1 MKARFEIA
9 LMDSALD
16 RMRLYFIVFVM
27 LCSLGASAKE
37 VIRFGVFAY
46 MGVEKTRQKYQP
58 LVDYLNTRLDKEV
71 VLDVLSQEDL
81 DRKIA
86 RQEIDIATTN
96 PTHFL
101 VVRQHY
107 PLSGAIATLISV
119 SDDGKPTTRLGGVI
133 IVRPE
138 SVIETLEDIRGRSI
152 SAPSL
157 KHMGGYR
164 AQVLELHEQG
174 IEINPKNNT
183 IIQTR
188 NSHQDVV
195 RDVLLKKAEVG
206 FIRDGILEDM
216 VSKGEIKMDDV
227 RVIHEQQW
235 PNHPYRVSTRLYPE
249 WPVFALPHTSEADTK
264 AFVAALLSLRPDH
277 SEILKE
283 GIYGYSFAADYLEV
297 EELARHLRLP
307 PFDRAP
313 EITYMDV
320 WNRYNKEI
328 LGSIL
333 VLAVVLIYSVRERR
347 RKKLFES
354 LLANM
359 GDGVYGIDNEGKC
372 TWINAQALKMIGY
385 REKEV
390 IHKNSHAL
398 FHHHKPDD
406 EEYALCDCPAHK
418 TLVDHH
424 IRTEEDYFIRKDGTF
439 FPVSL
444 TAAPTLMGAI
454 VVFRDITE
462 ERHLKEILQKSEAS
476 LKKAQSIAHIG
487 SWELDL
493 LHDKL
498 SWSDEIYRI
507 FEINPEMF
515 EPSYEAFLNAIHPE
529 DRMMVNQAYLNSLQD
544 RKKYTVDHRLLMSD
558 GTIKWVRE
566 VGDTEYDHQGKAI
579 FSRGTVQDITQEIRI
594 NRELAEAKA
603 KLEALNND
611 LQLKN
616 TQLKELAMVDGLTR
630 IPNRRF
636 FDEMFE
642 KNFKEVLRDK
652 KRLAVL
658 MIDVD
663 HFKSYNDHYGHA
675 MGDECLQSIAKVLKN
690 TLKRPTDMV
699 ARYGGEEFVVLLK
712 DIDRTGAVQVA
723 TALIQA
729 VRDIQ
734 IPHEYSE
741 ASEYVTI
748 SVGMGF
754 KDTEDFISKETV
766 LRHADQALYRAKS
779 HGRNKVCSN

>member
-1 MKARFEIA
+1 
-9 LMDSALD
+9 MDSVLD
-16 RMRLYFIVFVM
+16 RMRIYFIVLVM
-27 LCSLGASAKE
+27 LCSLSASATE

-46 MGVEKTRQKYQP
+46 AGVEKTREQYQP

-71 VLDVLSQEDL
+71 VLDVLTQEEL
-81 DRKIA
+81 DQKIA

-101 VVRQHY
+101 VVRQQY
-107 PLSGAIATLISV
+107 PISGAIATLISV

-138 SVIETLEDIRGRSI
+138 SMIESIDDIRGRSI
-152 SAPSL
+152 STPSL

-164 AQVLELHEQG
+164 AQVFELHENG
-174 IEINPKNNT
+174 IEINPKNNK

-227 RVIHEQQW
+227 RILHEQQW

-277 SEILKE
+277 PEILKE

-307 PFDRAP
+307 PFDRVP
-313 EITYMDV
+313 EITYTDV

-333 VLAVVLIYSVRERR
+333 ALAVVLIYYVREKR

-354 LLANM
+354 LLDNM
-359 GDGVYGIDNEGKC
+359 GDGVYGVDHAGNC
-372 TWINAQALKMIGY
+372 TWINPQALKMVGY
-385 REKEV
+385 SEKEV
-390 IHKNSHAL
+390 SHCNPHVL
-398 FHHHKPDD
+398 FHHHKPSADVYD
-406 EEYALCDCPAHK
+406 MCDCPIHK
-418 TLVDHH
+418 TLHDHQ
-424 IRTEEDYFIRKDGTF
+424 IRTEEEHFIHKDGTF

-444 TAAPTLMGAI
+444 TVAPTLTGAI

-462 ERHLKEILQKSEAS
+462 ERRLKEVLEKSEAS

-493 LHDKL
+493 IHDKL

-507 FEINPEMF
+507 FEIDPTSF
-515 EPSYEAFLNAIHPE
+515 APSYEAFLNAIHHE

-544 RKKYTVDHRLLMSD
+544 RRKYTIDHRLLMSD

-566 VGDTEYDHQGKAI
+566 VGDSEYDDQGNAI

-616 TQLKELAMVDGLTR
+616 NQLKELAMVDGLTR

-642 KNFKEVLRDK
+642 KNFKEVFRDK

-663 HFKSYNDHYGHA
+663 HFKLYNDHYGHA

-690 TLKRPTDMV
+690 SLKRPTDMV

-712 DIDRTGAVQVA
+712 DIDREGAVQVA
-723 TALIQA
+723 TTLIQA
-729 VRDIQ
+729 VRDTQ

-754 KDTEDFISKETV
+754 KESEEFISKETL

-779 HGRNKVCSN
+779 YGRNRVCSN